1 MWRDRNG
8 ASVASA
14 SAVEGARRG
23 AGDPADKTMS
33 EPQKVYDALDA
44 MGIQYAKYEHP
55 PVFTSEEAA
64 EHWGPIKA
72 TQVKNLFLRNK
83 KGNRQYLVILEISKQ
98 ADLRELVKIISDDR
112 FSFGSPER
120 LMDTLGVTP
129 GSVSPFGL
137 LHPGSKEVRVIVD
150 QDLRSAERLIF
161 HPNLNTASVT
171 ISVADFERFL
181 ATRPNVV
188 RWLKL

>member
-1 MWRDRNG
+1 MTTVSQPER
-8 ASVASA
+8 
-14 SAVEGARRG
+14 
-23 AGDPADKTMS
+23 
-33 EPQKVYDALDA
+33 VYEVLDG
-44 MGIQYAKYEHP
+44 MGIQYEKYEHP
-55 PVFTSEEAA
+55 PVFTAEEAA
-64 EHWGPIKA
+64 EHWGSIKA

-98 ADLRELVKIISDDR
+98 ADLRELVRIIGDDR
-112 FSFGSPER
+112 FSFGSAER

-150 QDLRSAERLIF
+150 QDLRSAETLIF

-171 ISVADFERFL
+171 IAVADFERFL

>member
-1 MWRDRNG
+1 
-8 ASVASA
+8 
-14 SAVEGARRG
+14 
-23 AGDPADKTMS
+23 MS
-33 EPQKVYDALDA
+33 EPQQVYDALDA
-44 MGIQYAKYEHP
+44 MGIQYQRYAHP

-64 EHWGPIKA
+64 EHWGPIPA

-83 KGNRQYLVILEISKQ
+83 KGNRQYLVILEIGKQ
-98 ADLRELVKIISDDR
+98 ADLRQLVRIIGDDR

-137 LHPGSKEVRVIVD
+137 LHPGSKDVRVIID
-150 QDLRSAERLIF
+150 HDLRSAEKLIF

-171 ISVADFERFL
+171 ISVADLERFL

-188 RWLKL
+188 RWMKL

>member
-1 MWRDRNG
+1 
-8 ASVASA
+8 
-14 SAVEGARRG
+14 
-23 AGDPADKTMS
+23 MS
-33 EPQKVYDALDA
+33 DPQKIHDALDA
-44 MGIQYAKYEHP
+44 LGIHYEKYEHP
-55 PVFTSEEAA
+55 PVFTGEEAA
-64 EHWGPIKA
+64 RYWGPIPA

-83 KGNRQYLVILEISKQ
+83 KGDRQYLVILRIDKQ
-98 ADLRELVKIISDDR
+98 ADLRQLVKIIGDDR

-120 LMDTLGVTP
+120 LMATLGVTP

-137 LHPGSKEVRVIVD
+137 LHEGSKDVRVIVD

-181 ATRPNVV
+181 ATRPNTI

>member
-1 MWRDRNG
+1 
-8 ASVASA
+8 V
-14 SAVEGARRG
+14 
-23 AGDPADKTMS
+23 S
-33 EPQKVYDALDA
+33 EPQKVYEALDA
-44 MGIQYAKYEHP
+44 MGISYDKYEHP
-55 PVFTSEEAA
+55 PVFTGEEAA
-64 EHWGPIKA
+64 EHWGPIPA

-83 KGNRQYLVILEISKQ
+83 KGNRQYLVILGIGKQ
-98 ADLRELVKIISDDR
+98 ADLRELVKIIGDDR

-120 LMDTLGVTP
+120 LMETLGVTP

-150 QDLRSAERLIF
+150 QDLRSADKLIF

-181 ATRPNVV
+181 STRPNVV

>member
-1 MWRDRNG
+1 M
-8 ASVASA
+8 
-14 SAVEGARRG
+14 RRV
-23 AGDPADKTMS
+23 S
-33 EPQKVYDALDA
+33 EPQKVHDALDA
-44 MGIQYAKYEHP
+44 MGIQYEKYEHP

-98 ADLRELVKIISDDR
+98 ADLRQLVKIIGDDR

-150 QDLRSAERLIF
+150 QDLRSAEKLIF

-181 ATRPNVV
+181 TTRPNVV

>member
-1 MWRDRNG
+1 M
-8 ASVASA
+8 
-14 SAVEGARRG
+14 
-23 AGDPADKTMS
+23 AGVSQPD
-33 EPQKVYDALDA
+33 KVYEALNA
-44 MGIQYAKYEHP
+44 MGIQYEKYEHP

-64 EHWGPIKA
+64 EHWSPIKA

-98 ADLRELVKIISDDR
+98 ADLRELVKIIGDDR
-112 FSFGSPER
+112 FSFGSAER

-137 LHPGSKEVRVIVD
+137 LHPGSKDVRVIVD
-150 QDLRSAERLIF
+150 HDLRSAEKLIF
-161 HPNLNTASVT
+161 HPNLNTSSVT
-171 ISVADFERFL
+171 VSVADFERFL

-188 RWLKL
+188 RWMKL

>member
-1 MWRDRNG
+1 MT
-8 ASVASA
+8 
-14 SAVEGARRG
+14 AV
-23 AGDPADKTMS
+23 S
-33 EPQKVYDALDA
+33 EPEKVYEALDA
-44 MGIQYAKYEHP
+44 MGIQYEKYEHP

-64 EHWGPIKA
+64 EHWGPINA

-98 ADLRELVKIISDDR
+98 ADLRELVRIIGDDR
-112 FSFGSPER
+112 FSFGSAER
-120 LMDTLGVTP
+120 LMGTLGVTP

-137 LHPGSKEVRVIVD
+137 LHPGSKEVRVIID
-150 QDLRSAERLIF
+150 QDLRTAEKLIF

-188 RWLKL
+188 RWMKL

>member
-1 MWRDRNG
+1 MN
-8 ASVASA
+8 
-14 SAVEGARRG
+14 
-23 AGDPADKTMS
+23 
-33 EPQKVYDALDA
+33 PQQVYEALDA
-44 MGIQYAKYEHP
+44 LRIAYEKYEHP

-64 EHWGPIKA
+64 EHWGPIEA

-83 KGNRQYLVILEISKQ
+83 KGNRQYLVILEIGKH
-98 ADLRELVKIISDDR
+98 ADLRELVKIIGDDR

-120 LMDTLGVTP
+120 LMETLGVTP

-137 LHPGSKEVRVIVD
+137 LHQGSKDVRVIVD
-150 QDLRSAERLIF
+150 QDLRSADKLIF

-171 ISVADFERFL
+171 ISVADLERFL

-188 RWLKL
+188 LIFDNF

>member
-1 MWRDRNG
+1 MAN
-8 ASVASA
+8 
-14 SAVEGARRG
+14 
-23 AGDPADKTMS
+23 
-33 EPQKVYDALDA
+33 PQKVYDFLDS
-44 MGIQYAKYEHP
+44 MGVQYEKYEHP
-55 PVFTSEEAA
+55 PVFTGEEAA
-64 EHWGPIKA
+64 LHWGPIPA

-83 KGNRQYLVILEISKQ
+83 KGDRQYLVILKIDKE
-98 ADLRELVKIISDDR
+98 ADLRKLVKIVGDDR

-120 LMDTLGVTP
+120 LMSTLGVTP

-137 LHPGSKEVRVIVD
+137 LHEGSKDVRVIVD
-150 QDLRSAERLIF
+150 ADLRSAGRLIF

-181 ATRPNVV
+181 ATRPNTI